1 MGAEFIDRQEEMQ
14 TLDNEYA
21 RKCSSFVVLYGR
33 RRVGKTTLISEF
45 IKNKNALFFLATE
58 EAEPQNR
65 RMFKEKVAEFTGNT
79 LLKNAEV
86 DNRDE
91 IFKVLVGKTYQSK
104 LIIVIDEFQHIG
116 RSNAAFSS
124 IFQRIWEE
132 ILKNVNVMVIIC
144 GSLISMMESQ
154 VLAYNSP
161 LYGRRT
167 AQIKLKQIP
176 FKYYKEFFSNRSDNE
191 LIERYAVTGGVP
203 KYIELF
209 TDESDIYN
217 AIYNNILSKSGYL
230 YDEPNF
236 LLRQEVMEVGS
247 YFSIIRAI
255 AAGNSKLSDIA
266 KVLEIKATSLTKYL
280 GTLIDLD
287 ILEREVPV
295 TEDNPEKSKKGLYK
309 IKDNYIRF
317 WFAFVYPNMSF
328 IEAGNSSIV
337 LEKIKNNFID
347 RLPVIHTDALL
358 SVLKC
363 FTGRFKKLNEN
374 DFFGSEMWHETY
386 AVRDGI
392 IKAYDGEIEKPEYC
406 VLSGPNIGEAN
417 MYSKQP
423 RINCSSKGDYDNIS
437 LDEVVSGQC
446 VVPRVKY
453 IPADSE
459 LYSKN
464 LPVVDGVKFDE
475 KYRIVFRKMLSKSS
489 ELNLKCTL
497 IPPKVSYVNS
507 IVGYSFRDEGK
518 MVYLSGL
525 LNSLVYIYLINS
537 TGKMNFTSN
546 TISIVPVPDN
556 QYKNA
561 IMLRGLRLNAISP
574 LYANLLKHVYTDEF
588 QMDKTLISSIKTFL
602 DCNITNEWNELFA
615 IWRDLDRYITMVEL
629 DVLAAK
635 GIGMTLKQLI
645 DLYSINYPNMDD
657 NEKNTWYDQ
666 EGKIVFTTNK
676 SFVKYGVSKEIW
688 EKNKDKSFSDTD
700 LLGINR
706 NYVAPYF
713 RTDRVSL
720 YKEAWDMA
728 SKLYE

>member
-1 MGAEFIDRQEEMQ
+1 MAEFIDRQEEMQ

-58 EAEPQNR
+58 EAESQNR

-86 DNRDE
+86 DNWDE

-104 LIIVIDEFQHIG
+104 LIIVIDEFQYIG
-116 RSNAAFSS
+116 RSNAAFPS
-124 IFQRIWEE
+124 IFLRIWEE
-132 ILKNVNVMVIIC
+132 ILKNANVMVIIC

-317 WFAFVYPNMSF
+317 WFAFVYPNISF

-347 RLPVIHTDALL
+347 NH
-358 SVLKC
+358 
-363 FTGRFKKLNEN
+363 
-374 DFFGSEMWHETY
+374 
-386 AVRDGI
+386 
-392 IKAYDGEIEKPEYC
+392 
-406 VLSGPNIGEAN
+406 
-417 MYSKQP
+417 
-423 RINCSSKGDYDNIS
+423 
-437 LDEVVSGQC
+437 
-446 VVPRVKY
+446 
-453 IPADSE
+453 
-459 LYSKN
+459 
-464 LPVVDGVKFDE
+464 
-475 KYRIVFRKMLSKSS
+475 
-489 ELNLKCTL
+489 
-497 IPPKVSYVNS
+497 VSYVYEDVCMEKMWQLNADKVWPFYFSKVGRYWNS
-507 IVGYSFRDEGK
+507 KTEIDICALDPGGKNMIVGE
-518 MVYLSGL
+518 
-525 LNSLVYIYLINS
+525 
-537 TGKMNFTSN
+537 
-546 TISIVPVPDN
+546 
-556 QYKNA
+556 
-561 IMLRGLRLNAISP
+561 
-574 LYANLLKHVYTDEF
+574 
-588 QMDKTLISSIKTFL
+588 
-602 DCNITNEWNELFA
+602 C
-615 IWRDLDRYITMVEL
+615 
-629 DVLAAK
+629 
-635 GIGMTLKQLI
+635 
-645 DLYSINYPNMDD
+645 
-657 NEKNTWYDQ
+657 
-666 EGKIVFTTNK
+666 
-676 SFVKYGVSKEIW
+676 KYW
-688 EKNKDKSFSDTD
+688 KDKMGVNVLKALENKAVDIDWNKNNRKVWYVLCSSNGYSDE
-700 LLGINR
+700 LIKLSEE
-706 NYVAPYF
+706 
-713 RTDRVSL
+713 RVDVVL
-720 YKEAWDMA
+720 M
-728 SKLYE
+728 